1 MTISID
7 TKQQIE
13 RLEHGDVY
21 SRQCKI
27 LSTGKPWSQV
37 RQEEILEL
45 VSQNMIDYGELVL
58 MLDNTSPVPVGR
70 LVTVLATAD
79 ATPIRLVTYI
89 SLDYSM
95 PL

>member
-21 SRQCKI
+21 SRECKI
-27 LSTGKPWSQV
+27 LSTGKPWKDV
-37 RQEEILEL
+37 KQEEILEL
-45 VSQNMIDYGELVL
+45 VSQNIIDYGELVL
-58 MLDNTSPVPVGR
+58 MLDSTSVGR
-70 LVTVLATAD
+70 LVTVLAATS
-79 ATPIRLVTYI
+79 TPIPLVTYI